1 MKHTFHSSLSPILTL
16 LIRVCSA
23 LTLLLLAV
31 PANAQINTERLRLG
45 AEESGYSGHFD
56 LSLAVRDG
64 NTDVF
69 SIGTGF
75 HIQHAV
81 LEVPPTP
88 EAAEASETVVAT
100 AASGTL
106 VGGDTLPEEAVE
118 SELEAVD
125 ADPYTKRL
133 IFLASNY
140 NFSEENEER
149 SVNDGFA
156 HLRWVRK
163 TRPDFG
169 VEAFVQYQFNEF
181 LRLDTRYLVGAG
193 LRFGLLVEKQ
203 REIFAGTG
211 YMYEYEKLDRD
222 EVDATE
228 ELESRNHRWT
238 NYLSFKIGSAD
249 RRLSLVSTTYFQVKV
264 DEVEDF
270 RILEEAE
277 FQVKLTER
285 ARLGLSLSVLHD
297 NQPPSGVEEIDLRL
311 TNRIRYTF

>member
-1 MKHTFHSSLSPILTL
+1 MKRRPSRSPSSFSTLQCQLVAALALVLLT
-16 LIRVCSA
+16 A
-23 LTLLLLAV
+23 
-31 PANAQINTERLRLG
+31 PADAQINTERLRLG

-56 LSLAVRDG
+56 LSLALRDG

-75 HIQHAV
+75 HLQHAV

-88 EAAEASETVVAT
+88 EDAHASEQAVAT
-100 AASGTL
+100 AAAGTPSGA
-106 VGGDTLPEEAVE
+106 DALPEEAVE
-118 SELEAVD
+118 EEMEAAD

-140 NFSEENEER
+140 SFSEENQER

-169 VEAFVQYQFNEF
+169 VETFVQYQFNEF

-193 LRFGLLVEKQ
+193 LRFGLLIQKQ

-211 YMYEYEKLDRD
+211 YMYEYEKLDSE
-222 EVDATE
+222 EVRSGE

-238 NYLSFKIGSAD
+238 NYLSFKMGSAD
-249 RRLSLVSTTYFQVKV
+249 QRLSLVSTTYFQIKI

-297 NQPPSGVEEIDLRL
+297 NQPPLGVEETDLRL
-311 TNRIRYTF
+311 LNRIRYTF